1 MVLAAPPG
9 REGFISFLGRDELTA
24 FVVSGS
30 ITLPEL
36 PSFLVALPLYPS
48 AFIMSNAF
56 PKIGRVYIASA
67 GDVFGPI
74 VRGWTMIVRDHTWA
88 DSKLSGRLPNGLPN
102 GHWSVETSKPARD

>member
-48 AFIMSNAF
+48 AFNMSNAF
-56 PKIGRVYIASA
+56 PKIGRVYIASP
-67 GDVFGPI
+67 GDVFGLT
-74 VRGWTMIVRDHTWA
+74 VRDWTMIVRSH
-88 DSKLSGRLPNGLPN
+88 LG
-102 GHWSVETSKPARD
+102 